1 MLNNIEKLEKD
12 NIRNISCMKE
22 AEYNRLINDRIFMA
36 NLNFPFLYLNE
47 EYVVFDVYNVEKNTK
62 ESYYITR
69 EQFESFKDGA
79 L

>member
-47 EYVVFDVYNVEKNTK
+47 EYVVFDVYNVENNTK

-69 EQFESFKDGA
+69 EQFESFKYGA